1 MDTPLLIPALGDA
14 EELTCDV
21 LVIGGGTAG
30 TMAALTAAERGA
42 DVLLLEKAHVR
53 HSGALAMGMDG
64 VNNAVIPGRAE
75 PDDYVAE
82 ITRANDGIVDQS
94 TVRQTATRGF
104 AMVQRLESY
113 GVKFEK
119 DEHGDYAVRQ
129 VHRSGSYVLPM
140 PEGKDVKKVLYRQLR
155 RREMRERIRIE
166 NRVMPVRVLT
176 SPEDGRALGAVG
188 FNTRTGQFV
197 TVRAGAVVLATGAC
211 GRLGLPASGY
221 LYGTYENPTNAGD
234 GYAMAYHAGAEL
246 TGIECFQINPLIKD
260 YNGPA
265 CAYVANP
272 FGGYQVN
279 RHGERFVDSDY
290 WSGQMM
296 AEFAAEVASDR
307 GPVYLKLSHLPEES
321 ISALESI
328 LHSTERPTR
337 GTFHSGR
344 GHDYRTH
351 DIEMHISEI
360 GLCGGHSASGVRVD
374 AHARTTVP
382 RLYAAGDLACV
393 PHNYMIGAFVFGD
406 LAGSD
411 AARYKAYDGELPTD
425 QLREAH
431 ELIYRPLR
439 NPEGPPQP
447 QVEYKLRRFVND
459 YVTPPKSGARLS
471 LALEAFERM
480 REDIAGMGA
489 RTPHEL
495 MRCAEV
501 DFIRDCAEMAARAS
515 LARTESRWGL
525 YHERLD
531 HPRRDDASWF
541 HHLDL
546 HKSPSGA
553 MEFTA
558 RPVAPYLVPVDEFTP
573 VGGPSRQLGEVH
585 PENVATAGSRD
596 MAPVATG
603 AEAAASVSGDAAAPS
618 TPGTGSA
625 ATGSAPEQSSSRR
638 SSSRL
643 LELVAL
649 AEEEPELGALLPYLT
664 DAAPA
669 VRREA
674 VAVLT
679 ETVPPGTG
687 PALAEA
693 LRDPSAQVRAAAA
706 SSLRELVETLPSE
719 PALRDG
725 LAAALAEPDPVVRA
739 AALDVLRALRLGDA
753 ALFAGSLTD
762 ADIAVRIEAVR
773 ALVSVDAADELARA
787 ATADPSREVRVTIAK
802 SLATVAAGRL
812 TATPPLRSSGPLG
825 GSGRNPDAGIAPE
838 HDAVHAALAGLV
850 DDPDALVRA
859 AAYGALGTTGCPVPL
874 AARAVAALADPAW
887 QVRAGATT
895 ALSVADP
902 DTAVPVLAK
911 ALADP
916 NADVRKSA
924 VLALIK
930 HRASEAAR
938 AALATATTDSDADVR
953 AYATRAL

>member
-1 MDTPLLIPALGDA
+1 MTTPAPTPLEIPALTDA

-42 DVLLLEKAHVR
+42 NVLLLEKAHVR

-119 DEHGDYAVRQ
+119 DEHGEYAVRQ

-166 NRVMPVRVLT
+166 NRLMPVRVLT
-176 SPEDGRALGAVG
+176 VGGQAVGAVG
-188 FNTRTGQFV
+188 FHTRTGAFV
-197 TVRAGAVVLATGAC
+197 TVRAGAVILATGAC

-296 AEFAAEVASDR
+296 AEFAAEVAGDR

-321 ISALESI
+321 VSALESI

-337 GTFHSGR
+337 GTFHAGR

-374 AHARTTVP
+374 ERARTTVP

-406 LAGSD
+406 LAGAD
-411 AARYKAYDGELPTD
+411 AARYRAYDGELPAD
-425 QLREAH
+425 QVREAH

-439 NPEGPPQP
+439 NPDGPPQP

-459 YVTPPKSGARLS
+459 YVAPPKSGTRLS

-480 REDIAGMGA
+480 RADVAAMGA

-501 DFIRDCAEMAARAS
+501 TFIRDCAEMAARAS

-525 YHERLD
+525 YHDRLD
-531 HPRRDDASWF
+531 HPGRDDVSWF

-558 RPVAPYLVPVDEFTP
+558 RPVAPYLVPMEEFTP
-573 VGGPSRQLGEVH
+573 VGGPSRRLGEVL
-585 PENVATAGSRD
+585 PEHVATAGPREV
-596 MAPVATG
+596 APVAAGPASARATAPGERAG
-603 AEAAASVSGDAAAPS
+603 APKTASP
-618 TPGTGSA
+618 
-625 ATGSAPEQSSSRR
+625 
-638 SSSRL
+638 RL
-643 LELVAL
+643 LELLEL
-649 AEEEPELGALLPYLT
+649 AEAEPELAELGPYLA
-664 DAAPA
+664 DPDPA
-669 VRREA
+669 VRRTA
-674 VAVLT
+674 VSVLT
-679 ETVPPGTG
+679 ETVPSGTG
-687 PALAEA
+687 QVLAGALADSDAE
-693 LRDPSAQVRAAAA
+693 VRATAAA
-706 SSLRELVETLPSE
+706 SLRELVETLPPD
-719 PALRDG
+719 PALG
-725 LAAALAEPDPVVRA
+725 AALTDALAVADPVVRA
-739 AALDVLRALRLGDA
+739 AALDVLRALRLGEAAVFAA
-753 ALFAGSLTD
+753 ALDD
-762 ADIAVRIEAVR
+762 ADIAVRTEAVR
-773 ALVSVDAADELARA
+773 ALVSVDAVRPLAGAAD
-787 ATADPSREVRVTIAK
+787 DPSREVRVTVAK
-802 SLATVAAGRL
+802 ALAVVAPAPLATADRAL
-812 TATPPLRSSGPLG
+812 L
-825 GSGRNPDAGIAPE
+825 D
-838 HDAVHAALAGLV
+838 AALDRLAG
-850 DDPDALVRA
+850 DGDPLVRGA
-859 AAYGALGTTGCPVPL
+859 ALGALAVTGCPEPL
-874 AARAVAALADPAW
+874 AARAVAALSEPAW
-887 QVRAGATT
+887 QVRAGAAT
-895 ALSVADP
+895 ALSVAP
-902 DTAVPVLAK
+902 AGTAVPALAK

-916 NADVRKSA
+916 NADVRKAA
-924 VLALIK
+924 VLALTR
-930 HRASEAAR
+930 HRASAEAR
-938 AALATATTDSDADVR
+938 AALATATADSDADVR
-953 AYATRAL
+953 AYAARGL

>member
-1 MDTPLLIPALGDA
+1 MTTPANAPTQAPLEIPAVTDA
-14 EELTCDV
+14 DELTCDV

-42 DVLLLEKAHVR
+42 NVLLLEKAHVR

-64 VNNAVIPGRAE
+64 VNNAVIPGRAA

-82 ITRANDGIVDQS
+82 ITRANDGIVDQA

-119 DEHGDYAVRQ
+119 DEHGAYAVRQ

-176 SPEDGRALGAVG
+176 APDDGRAVGAVG
-188 FNTRTGQFV
+188 FHTRTGAFV
-197 TVRAGAVVLATGAC
+197 TVRAGAVILATGAC

-321 ISALESI
+321 VSALESI

-337 GTFHSGR
+337 GTFHAGR

-351 DIEMHISEI
+351 DVEMHISEI

-374 AHARTTVP
+374 DHARTTVP

-406 LAGSD
+406 LAGAD
-411 AARYKAYDGELPTD
+411 AAQYQAYEGELPHD

-439 NPEGPPQP
+439 NPDGPPQT

-480 REDIAGMGA
+480 HADIAAMGA

-501 DFIRDCAEMAARAS
+501 SFIRDCAEMAARAS

-525 YHERLD
+525 YHDRLD
-531 HPRRDDASWF
+531 HPRRDDTSWF

-573 VGGPSRQLGEVH
+573 VGGPSRHLGEVH
-585 PENVATAGSRD
+585 AEDVATAGSRD
-596 MAPVATG
+596 VAPVATG
-603 AEAAASVSGDAAAPS
+603 PASARVTEPADRGSGQTASP
-618 TPGTGSA
+618 
-625 ATGSAPEQSSSRR
+625 
-638 SSSRL
+638 RL
-643 LELVAL
+643 LQLLEL
-649 AEEEPELGALLPYLT
+649 AEEEPELAALEPYLT
-664 DAAPA
+664 DLDPS
-669 VRREA
+669 VRRTA
-674 VAVLT
+674 VSVLT

-687 PALAEA
+687 QALAGA
-693 LRDPSAQVRAAAA
+693 LTDPDSDVRAAAA
-706 SSLRELVETLPSE
+706 ASLRELVETLPAE
-719 PALRDG
+719 PALG
-725 LAAALAEPDPVVRA
+725 AALTRALAEADPVVRA
-739 AALDVLRALRLGDA
+739 AALDVLRALRLGNA
-753 ALFAGSLTD
+753 NLFAGALDD

-773 ALVSVDAADELARA
+773 ALVSVDAVEPLAGA
-787 ATADPSREVRVTIAK
+787 AGDPSREVRVTVAK
-802 SLATVAAGRL
+802 ALSAVSSPALATNALELL
-812 TATPPLRSSGPLG
+812 TGTLDGLTVDADPLVRG
-825 GSGRNPDAGIAPE
+825 
-838 HDAVHAALAGLV
+838 AAL
-850 DDPDALVRA
+850 
-859 AAYGALGTTGCPVPL
+859 GALASVGCPAPL
-874 AARAVAALADPAW
+874 VARAVAALSDPAW
-887 QVRAGATT
+887 QVRAGAAT
-895 ALSVADP
+895 ALSAAP
-902 DTAVPVLAK
+902 ADTAVPALAK
-911 ALADP
+911 TLADP
-916 NADVRKSA
+916 NADVRKAA
-924 VLALIK
+924 VLALTR
-930 HRASEAAR
+930 HNATAEAR
-938 AALATATTDSDADVR
+938 AALATVTSDPDADVR
-953 AYATRAL
+953 AYAVRGL